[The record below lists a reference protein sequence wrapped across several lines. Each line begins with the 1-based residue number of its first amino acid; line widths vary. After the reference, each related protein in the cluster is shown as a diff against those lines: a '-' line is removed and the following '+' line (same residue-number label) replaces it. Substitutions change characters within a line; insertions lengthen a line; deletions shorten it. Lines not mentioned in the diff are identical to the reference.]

1 MPGHDRVGPEV
12 LEPLAAMYAALPPY
26 EEGQHLDDQRRTLHT
41 MLASVRADLTPYPTV
56 AVEDTSTSGPAGEL
70 MLRIYRPHAPAP
82 TRPGIYLIHGGGM
95 VMGNLDFDHLPAL
108 MLSEA
113 TGAVIVSVDYR
124 LAPEHPYP
132 AASDDCLAGLQWMTT
147 HARALDIEPGR
158 LAIYG
163 GSAGGGLAISTA
175 MRVRDEGGPT
185 LRYVMAPYPMIDD
198 RPHLATRTHMASSW
212 ESYLGGR
219 AADRYAAPA
228 REVDLFGL
236 PATFIDVG
244 DQDLFLQETVD
255 FATRLLNAGVTT
267 ELHVYPGA
275 DHASEI
281 FEPSSDLS
289 RQIWR
294 TRFAALE
301 RALA

>member
-1 MPGHDRVGPEV
+1 MAAHAGA
-12 LEPLAAMYAALPPY
+12 LAI
-26 EEGQHLDDQRRTLHT
+26 D
-41 MLASVRADLTPYPTV
+41 
-56 AVEDTSTSGPAGEL
+56 
-70 MLRIYRPHAPAP
+70 
-82 TRPGIYLIHGGGM
+82 
-95 VMGNLDFDHLPAL
+95 
-108 MLSEA
+108 
-113 TGAVIVSVDYR
+113 
-124 LAPEHPYP
+124 
-132 AASDDCLAGLQWMTT
+132 
-147 HARALDIEPGR
+147 PGR

-175 MRVRDEGGPT
+175 LRVRDEGGPA

-198 RPHLATRTHMASSW
+198 RPHLAAGDLMASSW

-228 REVDLFGL
+228 REVDLSGL

-244 DQDLFLQETVD
+244 DQDLFMQETVD
-255 FATRLLNAGVTT
+255 FATRLLNAGVTA

>member
-12 LEPLAAMYAALPPY
+12 LEPLAAMYAALPPF
-26 EEGQHLDDQRRTLHT
+26 EEGQRIDDQRRALHT

-56 AVEDTSTSGPAGEL
+56 AVEDSSTSGPAGEL

-82 TRPGIYLIHGGGM
+82 SRPGIYLIHGGGM

-113 TGAVIVSVDYR
+113 TGAVIVSLDYR

-132 AASDDCLAGLQWMTT
+132 AASDDCLVGLQWMAA
-147 HARALDIEPGR
+147 HVGALDIDPGR

-175 MRVRDEGGPT
+175 LRVRAEGGPT

-198 RPHLATRTHMASSW
+198 RPHLAAGTLMAASW
-212 ESYLGGR
+212 ASYLEGKE
-219 AADRYAAPA
+219 ADRYAAPA
-228 REVDLFGL
+228 REEDLSGL

-244 DQDLFLQETVD
+244 GQDLFLPETVD
-255 FATRLLNAGVTT
+255 FATRLMDASVST

-275 DHASEI
+275 HHASEI

-289 RQIWR
+289 RQIWS